1 MRVEGNLQMSIHTEE
16 TLNEAYRDVC
26 TEIESVGTARD
37 HEELIRNQWHAF
49 GYLQCLMDRGLVES
63 DKYSTLKNSLDNV
76 VEERSKTLQK
86 I

>member
-1 MRVEGNLQMSIHTEE
+1 MRLKGNLQMSIHTEE
-16 TLNEAYRDVC
+16 KLNEAYRDVC

-49 GYLQCLMDRGLVES
+49 GYLQCLMDQGLVES
-63 DKYSTLKNSLDNV
+63 DKHSTLKNSLDNV